1 MTDFEKI
8 AGQKSLEVLAKMM
21 PTSIAVLDENF
32 RVHYV
37 NDHLAKMLGFP
48 KEEAY
53 VKRCYELTGKH
64 EPCPNCAARKVFMTG
79 EKSITHRTQTKKD
92 GTPVYMEIH
101 DIPIVGENGYVEK
114 VMEVLVDQTKIV
126 EYQKRLERDF
136 RALIDMLV
144 YILES
149 KDTYTAR
156 HSYWVKEIS
165 MKLARK
171 IGLTKEQEFLIEV
184 AGMLHD
190 IGKVGIP
197 YSIINKKSRL
207 TDEEYELIKTHP
219 DKGRKMVE
227 NFTRFERID
236 KIICDHHE
244 RYDGKG
250 YPNGIMGTN
259 IPLEARILAVAD
271 SFHAMASRRSYRNKM
286 DSSYVEGEFMRG
298 SGSQFDPNV
307 VACMLDMIRS
317 GELDQMGG

>member
-1 MTDFEKI
+1 MTDFERI
-8 AGQKSLEVLAKMM
+8 AGKKSLEFLAKKL

-32 RVHYV
+32 RLYYV
-37 NDHLAKMLGFP
+37 NDHLAKMLSFP

-53 VKRCYELTGKH
+53 VKCCYELTGKS
-64 EPCPNCAARKVFMTG
+64 EPCPNCAAKKVFSTK
-79 EKSITHRTQTKKD
+79 EKSITYRTQTKKD

-101 DIPIVGENGYVEK
+101 DIPIFDEEGNVDK
-114 VMEVLVDQTKIV
+114 VMEVLIDQTKIV
-126 EYQKRLERDF
+126 EYQRRLERDF

-165 MKLARK
+165 MKLARRMNF
-171 IGLTKEQEFLIEV
+171 TKEQEFLIEI

-197 YSIINKKSRL
+197 YSIINKNGRL

-219 DKGRKMVE
+219 DKGCKMVE
-227 NFTRFERID
+227 SFTRFERID
-236 KIICDHHE
+236 KIIQAHHE

-250 YPNGIMGTN
+250 YPCGLKGAE
-259 IPLEARILAVAD
+259 IPLEARVLGAAD
-271 SFHAMASRRSYRNKM
+271 AFHAMASKRSYRNKQE
-286 DSSYVEGEFMRG
+286 SSYIEDEFIRG
-298 SGSQFDPNV
+298 SGSQFDPSI
-307 VACMLDMIRS
+307 VAYMLEMIRS
-317 GELDQMGG
+317 GELDQIGG

>member
-8 AGQKSLEVLAKMM
+8 AGQKSRELLAKMM
-21 PTSIAVLDENF
+21 PTNIAVLDENF

-37 NDHLAKMLGFP
+37 NEHLAKTLGFSVA
-48 KEEAY
+48 EAC
-53 VKRCYELTGKH
+53 VKKCYELTGKR
-64 EPCPNCAARKVFMTG
+64 EPCPNCAAQKVFRTK
-79 EKSITHRTQTKKD
+79 EKAITYRTQTKKD

-101 DIPIVGENGYVEK
+101 DIPIFDDEGNVVK
-114 VMEVLVDQTKIV
+114 VIEILMDKTKIV

-144 YILES
+144 HILES

-165 MKLARK
+165 LMLARK
-171 IGLTKEQEFLIEV
+171 MRLPQEEIFLLEV

-197 YSIINKKSRL
+197 YGIINKKGRL

-219 DKGRKMVE
+219 AKGCKMVE

-236 KIICDHHE
+236 KIIRDHHE

-250 YPNGIMGTN
+250 YPNGIMGED
-259 IPLEARILAVAD
+259 IPFEARIIALAD
-271 SFHAMASRRSYRNKM
+271 SFHAMVSKRSYRNKM
-286 DSSYVEGEFMRG
+286 DSDYVESEIMRG
-298 SGSQFDPNV
+298 AGSQFDPNI
-307 VACMLDMIRS
+307 AGIMLGMIRS
-317 GELDQMGG
+317 GELDQVGG

>member
-8 AGQKSLEVLAKMM
+8 AGQKSLEVLARMM
-21 PTSIAVLDENF
+21 PTSIAVLDEDF

-37 NDHLAKMLGFP
+37 NDHLTKMLGFP

-53 VKRCYELTGKH
+53 VKRCYELTGKS
-64 EPCPNCAARKVFMTG
+64 EPCPNCAAKKVFFSK
-79 EKSITHRTQTKKD
+79 EKTVTHRTQTKKD

-101 DIPIVGENGYVEK
+101 DIPILDENGNVEK

-165 MKLARK
+165 MKLARRM
-171 IGLTKEQEFLIEV
+171 GFTKEQEFLIEV

-197 YSIINKKSRL
+197 YKVINKKARL

-219 DKGRKMVE
+219 DTGCKMVE
-227 NFTRFERID
+227 KFTRFDRID
-236 KIICDHHE
+236 KIIHAHHE

-250 YPNGIMGTN
+250 YPCGLKGAE
-259 IPLEARILAVAD
+259 IPLEARVLAAAD
-271 SFHAMASRRSYRNKM
+271 SFHAMASRRSYRGKM
-286 DSSYVEGEFMRG
+286 DTAYVEDEFIRG
-298 SGSQFDPNV
+298 SGTQFDPSIV
-307 VACMLDMIRS
+307 GYMLEMIRS
-317 GELDQMGG
+317 GELDQIGG